1 MDTLKGM
8 KRTDYCGNFSK
19 ENIGQTVTVYG
30 WAQRQRDLGNLIF
43 IDLRDRS
50 GLIQLSF
57 NDATDRAVFAKAQ
70 NIRSEYVI
78 AATGEVKMRES
89 INKDLKTGEIEI
101 AVQDLRIISKAQ
113 TPPFEIANADH
124 VGDET
129 TLKHR
134 YLHLRNEKLTKNLLM
149 RHKIAKIA
157 REYFYDNDFI
167 EIETPMMIK
176 STPEGARD
184 YVVPSRVHNGKFYAL
199 PQSPQ
204 IYKQLCM
211 VAGFDRYIQLAR
223 CFRDEDLRADR
234 QPEFTQIDL
243 EMSFVDCDDI
253 MEMAEGF
260 IQKLMKETLDVD
272 ISAPL
277 PRMTFAEAM
286 EKYGS
291 DKPDTRF
298 GMLIENITDW
308 AESTDFVVFQNAISA
323 GGSVRAIVAKD
334 AAAVYTRKKID
345 KLTAHAKGIGAGG
358 LAYVRWAEEAPAC
371 SFNKFLK
378 EGELETLLQ
387 QLHAEQGDC
396 VFIISD
402 KDSKALPILGAL
414 RLLVAKELDII
425 PENQWNFLWITE
437 MPFFE
442 QDEETGEWIA
452 MHHPFTMPLEEC
464 LPYLDSD
471 KGKVRAKAFDLV
483 LNGTELSSGS
493 MRITD
498 CQLQNKMFELL
509 GMSQEEIDAKFG
521 FLVEAYHYASP
532 PHGGMGIG
540 LDRLAMLI
548 CGADSLRDV
557 TAFPKVQNASEL
569 MSGCPSPIDDMQ
581 LEELGIHIKEA
592 EDQANEQ

>member
-1 MDTLKGM
+1 MAESIKGL
-8 KRTDYCGNFSK
+8 KRTHYCGELRLSDSGK
-19 ENIGQTVTVYG
+19 EVTLFG
-30 WAQRQRDLGNLIF
+30 WCQKQRDLGNLIF
-43 IDLRDRS
+43 IDLRDRT
-50 GLIQLSF
+50 GIVQLSF
-57 NDATDRAVFAKAQ
+57 NDTTDREVFEKAQ
-70 NIRSEYVI
+70 SVRAEFVV
-78 AATGEVKMRES
+78 AAVGTVCERES
-89 INKDLKTGEIEI
+89 KNKELPTGDIEI
-101 AVQDLRIISKAQ
+101 SVKEFRIIAKSE
-113 TPPFEIANADH
+113 TPPFEIANSEK

-129 TLKHR
+129 TLKYR
-134 YLHLRNEKLTKNLLM
+134 YLNLRNQKLTQNIIM

-243 EMSFVDCDDI
+243 EMSFVDTDDI

-260 IQKLMKETLDVD
+260 ITKLMKETVGVD
-272 ISAPL
+272 IPMPL
-277 PRMTFAEAM
+277 PRMTFAQAM
-286 EKYGS
+286 EKYGT

-298 GMLIENITDW
+298 EMLINDITEW
-308 AESTDFVVFQNAISA
+308 ADKTDFGVFKNAIA
-323 GGSVRAIVAKD
+323 DGGSVRAIVAENS
-334 AAAVYTRKKID
+334 ASVYTRKKID
-345 KLTAHAKGIGAGG
+345 KLTEHARGIGAKG
-358 LAYVRWAEEAPAC
+358 LAYIRWADEEPNC
-371 SFNKFLK
+371 SFAKFLK
-378 EGELETLLQ
+378 ETQLQELIA
-387 QLHAEQGDC
+387 QLGAKKGDC
-396 VFIISD
+396 IFIVSD
-402 KDSKALPILGAL
+402 KTPLALSILGAI
-414 RLLVAKELDII
+414 RLIIAKELDII
-425 PENQWNFLWITE
+425 PDDKWNYLWITE

-442 QDEETGEWIA
+442 YDEESGEWLA
-452 MHHPFTMPLEEC
+452 MHHPFTMPMEEC
-464 LPYLDSD
+464 IEYLDTD
-471 KGKVRAKAFDLV
+471 KGRVRAKAFDLV

-498 CQLQNKMFELL
+498 CALQNKMFELL

-540 LDRLAMLI
+540 LDRLAMII
-548 CGADSLRDV
+548 CKADSLRDV

-569 MSGCPSPIDDMQ
+569 MSGAPSTIDEVQ
-581 LEELGIHIKEA
+581 LDELGICIAKA
-592 EDQANEQ
+592 EE